1 MATKAYLY
9 VRLAGR
15 RDWATLVERRS
26 YVLGRGH
33 GADIIIPHCSV
44 SRRHCEVVFYPESEL
59 HVTDLASANGS
70 WVDGKPIRHAVITSG
85 RTFRVGDVE
94 ILFLSRWPAEKRSG
108 AGFLTPSTVVPAVRE
123 APICTTETTDTTET
137 HCDEAP
143 PEVMN
148 LLKEHLIG
156 GSALD
161 PVRKFVLRAA
171 RVDCPVLVQGETG
184 TGKELVVQWIHRL
197 SRRGQGP
204 LVEVNCGA
212 LPPTLLEAELFGY
225 ERGAFTGAVSRRRG
239 VFERASGGSL
249 FLDELGELELPAQA
263 KLLRVLE
270 TGRVQR
276 LGGEHAVKVDVRL
289 LAATNRRLAA
299 AVASGQFR
307 ADLFFRLNVL
317 HIVLPP
323 LRRRKQD
330 IPLLV
335 EHFVRVL
342 RRRLGRPHLAF
353 TDKAIDKLRRHSW
366 PGNIRELLHC
376 LERAAVQS
384 SSDLI
389 SADDIV
395 FHSLP
400 AGLQPRGNEYWE
412 PAHVTRSRLELALER
427 TAGNKAA
434 AARLLGINRG
444 QLYRLLRRYR
454 LT

>member
-1 MATKAYLY
+1 M
-9 VRLAGR
+9 
-15 RDWATLVERRS
+15 
-26 YVLGRGH
+26 
-33 GADIIIPHCSV
+33 
-44 SRRHCEVVFYPESEL
+44 
-59 HVTDLASANGS
+59 
-70 WVDGKPIRHAVITSG
+70 
-85 RTFRVGDVE
+85 
-94 ILFLSRWPAEKRSG
+94 
-108 AGFLTPSTVVPAVRE
+108 
-123 APICTTETTDTTET
+123 
-137 HCDEAP
+137 
-143 PEVMN
+143 
-148 LLKEHLIG
+148 
-156 GSALD
+156 
-161 PVRKFVLRAA
+161 
-171 RVDCPVLVQGETG
+171 
-184 TGKELVVQWIHRL
+184 
-197 SRRGQGP
+197 
-204 LVEVNCGA
+204 VEVNCGA